1 MTDWQ
6 PWSCVHCK
14 SRIDSPLGW
23 KGTTISCGKCGRSF
37 PLVGRET
44 PVFTRDPERQ
54 ISDTYL
60 KVEHEIRAINHK
72 SKQLAARVSQGS
84 KRAAA
89 CKVIIEGLRHNAEV
103 ARAIQ
108 AQILPRLSTEQQAAL
123 KLRLAGPIQPPQRSL
138 PEQAFGFLKR
148 RAETLGDL
156 VNAKVSG
163 KPVDPRR
170 ATDATTMGY
179 MLRMYKYMRADWGGS
194 PLTEARIATIE
205 AAVASMLREHCA
217 DKTSALVLGAGMARF
232 AWDLRPMFKHVI
244 AAEASIP
251 AAVLHDM
258 LLRGDIT
265 TCEPEEQSA
274 YTIADQGRQTV
285 SSITRT
291 FPWAGKEAPPGH
303 GDLVYCAA
311 DASAM
316 PLEARSISAVVSIY
330 FTDVLPLSLLLPEVK
345 RLLKPGGVFLHFGP
359 LAYHFDDFEEMY
371 SIEEVRAI
379 FAQNGFEI
387 RADRFVED
395 CKRTEATMF
404 GPFFNAWNF
413 CAVYRG

>member
-1 MTDWQ
+1 
-6 PWSCVHCK
+6 CVHCK
-14 SRIDSPLGW
+14 SRIESPRGF
-23 KGTTISCGKCGRSF
+23 KGTSLSCGKCGRSF

-44 PVFTRDPERQ
+44 PIFSRDPERQ
-54 ISDTYL
+54 ISDTYV
-60 KVEHEIRAINHK
+60 KVEHEIRAIQNK
-72 SKQLAARVSQGS
+72 SKQLAARVSRGS

-89 CKVIIEGLRHNAEV
+89 CKVIIEGLRHNVEV

-108 AQILPRLSTEQQAAL
+108 AAILPRLSTEQQATL
-123 KLRLAGPIQPPQRSL
+123 KQRLAGPVQPQKTL

-148 RAETLGDL
+148 RAESIGEL
-156 VNAKVSG
+156 VESKIGG

-170 ATDATTMGY
+170 AADATSIGY
-179 MLRMYKYMRADWGGS
+179 MLRMYKYMRNDWGGS
-194 PLTEARIATIE
+194 PLCEARIAAIE
-205 AAVASMLREHCA
+205 AAVFPTLREHAA
-217 DKTSALVLGAGMARF
+217 DKSAALVLGAGMARF
-232 AWDLRPMFKHVI
+232 AWDLLPMFQHVI

-258 LLRGDIT
+258 LQRGEVI

-285 SSITRT
+285 SSISRT
-291 FPWAGKEAPPGH
+291 YPWAGKEPPPGH
-303 GDLVYCAA
+303 GDLVFCAA

-316 PLEARSISAVVSIY
+316 PLADRSISAVVSIY

-345 RLLKPGGVFLHFGP
+345 RLLKPGGVYLHFGP
-359 LAYHFDDFEEMY
+359 LAYHFDDFDEMW
-371 SIEEVRAI
+371 SAEEVRAI
-379 FAQNGFEI
+379 FASHGFEI
-387 RADRFVED
+387 RSDRFVDD

-404 GPFFNAWNF
+404 GPFFNAWCF

>member
-1 MTDWQ
+1 MIDWQ
-6 PWSCVHCK
+6 PWICVHCK
-14 SRIDSPLGW
+14 SRIDGPRGAT
-23 KGTTISCGKCGRSF
+23 GTKLSCGKCGRSF

-44 PVFTRDPERQ
+44 AVFSRDPERQ

-60 KVEHEIRAINHK
+60 KVEHEIRAIQNK
-72 SKQLAARVSQGS
+72 SKLLATRVSRGS

-89 CKVIIEGLRHNAEV
+89 CKVIIEGLRHNVEV

-108 AQILPRLSTEQQAAL
+108 AAILPRLSTEQQANL
-123 KLRLAGPIQPPQRSL
+123 KLRLAGAFAAPQRTF
-138 PEQAFGFLKR
+138 PEQALGFLKK
-148 RAETLGDL
+148 RAESLGEL
-156 VNAKVSG
+156 VESKIGG

-170 ATDATTMGY
+170 SSDATTIGY
-179 MLRMYKYMRADWGGS
+179 MLRMYKYMRNDWGGS
-194 PLTEARIATIE
+194 PLCEARIAAIE
-205 AAVASMLREHCA
+205 EAIFPLLREHAA
-217 DKTSALVLGAGMARF
+217 DKGSALMLGAGMARF
-232 AWDLRPMFKHVI
+232 AWDLLPIFKHVI
-244 AAEASIP
+244 AAEASVP

-258 LLRGDIT
+258 LQRGEVI

-291 FPWAGKEAPPGH
+291 YPWAGKEPPPGH
-303 GDLVYCAA
+303 GDLVYCVA

-316 PLEARSISAVVSIY
+316 PLADRSISAILSIY

-371 SIEEVRAI
+371 SIEEVRSI
-379 FAQNGFEI
+379 FASHGFEI
-387 RADRFVED
+387 RSDRFVGD

-404 GPFFNAWNF
+404 GPFFNAWCF